1 MVVAIAVG
9 RAPSLAVERDR
20 CGADQIVSSSH
31 VRVMTAREGSL
42 FGPHVYEIVYGWSTR
57 SLEVT
62 ISADSGPPL
71 ARGDVCTIG
80 GQTGYCKDF
89 IVIEVKLRDA
99 GWSARCVSAG
109 EEIF

>member
-1 MVVAIAVG
+1 M
-9 RAPSLAVERDR
+9 S
-20 CGADQIVSSSH
+20 DQQD
-31 VRVMTAREGSL
+31 SL

-62 ISADSGPPL
+62 ITAEAGPPL

-89 IVIEVKLRDA
+89 VVIEVRRRGE
-99 GWSARCVSAG
+99 GWSARCVSSG
-109 EEIF
+109 EELF